1 MNMPNASFAQPS
13 PTLQTF
19 IVFATGIESRR
30 WFGRISSG
38 MDRCSSKSSLL
49 FHNAV
54 SQHCSESGCLMNCFL
69 RFAICLLA
77 ALIHGLD
84 GTADDLAHLTIPS
97 AGATFTTTDTLQCD
111 VDSGADAQECLA
123 GLRWTPTDFQIRC
136 EAADKDRGDL
146 LIRFDSP
153 VNTSNKVND
162 NVSMEWYIARD
173 KQGQPVSARSVVV
186 VHESGR
192 GMTVGR
198 IFAKGLSVQG
208 LHTFLIHLPGY
219 GNRRSETS
227 GKVEFILSGMKQA
240 IADVRRA
247 KDVVACLP
255 FVQNDVVGL
264 QGTSLGGFVT
274 STVAGLDH
282 GYGRVFVLLAGGN
295 LADVVQSGNKDAA
308 KVRAQLEAIGITGEQ
323 IRALSRPI
331 EPLRLA
337 HRIDPENLWLYSGK
351 YDDVVPPASSFALAE
366 AAKLSDGHHVELLA
380 DHYSGIIYLPMV
392 IQEIRRKM
400 DDQPENP

>member
-1 MNMPNASFAQPS
+1 
-13 PTLQTF
+13 
-19 IVFATGIESRR
+19 
-30 WFGRISSG
+30 
-38 MDRCSSKSSLL
+38 
-49 FHNAV
+49 
-54 SQHCSESGCLMNCFL
+54 MNCCL
-69 RFAICLLA
+69 RFTICLSA
-77 ALIHGLD
+77 ALIHGSY
-84 GTADDLAHLTIPS
+84 GIADDIAHATIPS
-97 AGATFTTTDTLQCD
+97 AGATFEATDTLQCD
-111 VDSGADAQECLA
+111 VDSGADAQECLT
-123 GLRWTPTDFQIRC
+123 GLRWTPADFEIRC
-136 EAADKDRGDL
+136 EAADQDRGDL

-153 VNTSNKVND
+153 VDTCNQVND
-162 NVSMEWYIARD
+162 NVSMEWYVARD
-173 KQGQPVSARSVVV
+173 KQRQPVSARAVVI

-198 IFAKGLSVQG
+198 IFAKGLNAQG

-255 FVQNDVVGL
+255 FVQNDVVGI

-274 STVAGLDH
+274 STVAGLDR

-308 KVRAQLEAIGITGEQ
+308 KIRSQLEAIGITGEQ
-323 IRALSRPI
+323 IRELSRPI

-337 HRIDPENLWLYSGK
+337 HRIDPDNLWLYSGK

-366 AAKLSDGHHVELLA
+366 AAKLPGGHHVELLA
-380 DHYSGIIYLPMV
+380 DHYSGVVYLPIV
-392 IQEIRRKM
+392 IQEIRKKM
-400 DDQPENP
+400 DDQPKVDLPSK

>member
-1 MNMPNASFAQPS
+1 MNY
-13 PTLQTF
+13 
-19 IVFATGIESRR
+19 
-30 WFGRISSG
+30 
-38 MDRCSSKSSLL
+38 LL
-49 FHNAV
+49 RLN
-54 SQHCSESGCLMNCFL
+54 
-69 RFAICLLA
+69 ICLIA
-77 ALIHGLD
+77 GLIYGLD
-84 GTADDLAHLTIPS
+84 GIADDLIHLTIPA
-97 AGATFTTTDTLQCD
+97 AGATFATTDTLQCD

-123 GLRWTPTDFQIRC
+123 GLRWTPTDFEIRC

-153 VNTSNKVND
+153 VDTSNDVND
-162 NVSMEWYIARD
+162 NVSMEWYVARD
-173 KQGQPVSARSVVV
+173 KERQPVSARAVVV

-198 IFAKGLSVQG
+198 IFAKGLCAQG

-247 KDVVACLP
+247 KDVVASLP

-274 STVAGLDH
+274 STVAGLDR

-295 LADVVQSGNKDAA
+295 LADVVQSGNRDAA

-323 IRALSRPI
+323 IRELSRPI

-337 HRIDPENLWLYSGK
+337 HRIDHNNLWLYSGK
-351 YDDVVPPASSFALAE
+351 YDDVVSPASSLALAE
-366 AAKLSDGHHVELLA
+366 AAKLPDGHHVELLA
-380 DHYSGIIYLPMV
+380 DHYSGIVYLPMV

-400 DDQPENP
+400 DDPPKNP

>member
-1 MNMPNASFAQPS
+1 MNRG
-13 PTLQTF
+13 LQ
-19 IVFATGIESRR
+19 IVIV
-30 WFGRISSG
+30 
-38 MDRCSSKSSLL
+38 L
-49 FHNAV
+49 F
-54 SQHCSESGCLMNCFL
+54 
-69 RFAICLLA
+69 A
-77 ALIHGLD
+77 ALMHGSHGISND
-84 GTADDLAHLTIPS
+84 IDHVTIPS
-97 AGATFTTTDTLQCD
+97 PGAILETTDTLQCD
-111 VDSGADAQECLA
+111 IDPGADAQECLT
-123 GLRWTPTDFQIRC
+123 GLRWTPEDFKIRC

-153 VNTSNKVND
+153 VDTRNQVND
-162 NVSMEWYIARD
+162 NVSMEWYVARD
-173 KQGQPVSARSVVV
+173 KERRPVSARAVVI

-198 IFAKGLSVQG
+198 IFAKGLNAQG

-247 KDVVACLP
+247 KDVVARLP
-255 FVQNDVVGL
+255 FVQDDVVGI

-274 STVAGLDH
+274 STVAGLDR

-295 LADVVQSGNKDAA
+295 LADVVQSGNRDAA
-308 KVRAQLEAIGITGEQ
+308 KIRSQLEAIGITGAQ
-323 IRALSRPI
+323 IRELSRPI

-337 HRIDPENLWLYSGK
+337 HRIDPDNLWLYSGK

-366 AAKLSDGHHVELLA
+366 AAKLPDGHHVELLA
-380 DHYSGIIYLPMV
+380 DHYSGVVYLPMV

-400 DDQPENP
+400 DDQPQVDLPSE

>member
-1 MNMPNASFAQPS
+1 MNYCFRCAFCLVASVLHAS
-13 PTLQTF
+13 H
-19 IVFATGIESRR
+19 GIAKD
-30 WFGRISSG
+30 ISY
-38 MDRCSSKSSLL
+38 LEIP
-49 FHNAV
+49 AV
-54 SQHCSESGCLMNCFL
+54 
-69 RFAICLLA
+69 
-77 ALIHGLD
+77 
-84 GTADDLAHLTIPS
+84 
-97 AGATFTTTDTLQCD
+97 GATFESADSLQCD
-111 VDSGADAQECLA
+111 KDSGADAQECLT
-123 GLRWTPTDFQIRC
+123 GLRWTPADFEIRC
-136 EAADKDRGDL
+136 EVAAEDRGDL

-153 VNTSNKVND
+153 VDTGNEVND
-162 NVSMEWYIARD
+162 NVSMEWYVARD
-173 KQGQPVSARSVVV
+173 KMRQPVSARAVVI

-198 IFAKGLSVQG
+198 IFAKGLNAQG

-247 KDVVACLP
+247 KDVVARLP
-255 FVQNDVVGL
+255 LVQHDVVGI

-274 STVAGLDH
+274 STVAGLDR

-295 LADVVQSGNKDAA
+295 LHDVVLSGNKDAA

-323 IRALSRPI
+323 IRELSRPI

-337 HRIDPENLWLYSGK
+337 HRIDSDNLWLYSGK

-366 AAKLSDGHHVELLA
+366 AARLTAGHHVELLA
-380 DHYSGIIYLPMV
+380 DHYSGVVYLPMV
-392 IQEIRRKM
+392 IQEIRKKM
-400 DDQPENP
+400 DDQPKVDPSSE